1 MEATKGKLEKFRER
15 TIDVGKFL
23 LRSSARIALKGVTL
37 NTLDLPVFEGVAAEE
52 ADKIFD
58 HYVGDLLASHA
69 NTQSKMQLFRSALSE
84 LPLLLAEEKSE
95 QAEQKPLI
103 LIVDELDR
111 CRPTFSLQLLERV
124 KHFFSVPNVHF
135 VLGTN
140 LEQLANSIAAAYGPN
155 VNGREYL
162 QKFIHLTINLQDVF
176 DRQMQ
181 TTASVFL
188 DRIRNAVALEGK
200 DKEVV
205 HDCIEELRRISEK
218 KNLGLRTIEQL
229 FSHIVRAIVS
239 TPPNNFKN
247 AVFLTGLAVLKV
259 LEPAL
264 FRKAKSGSL
273 RFSEVVGVLGLQDSG
288 TSVQYAAN
296 SGSSYKRDW
305 AQKFWRFSVDPDCPP
320 EINREMQ
327 TLVVR
332 NNFWSRESLVPYV
345 ANEQIDRF
353 QSVEKR

>member
-37 NTLDLPVFEGVAAEE
+37 NTLDLPDFEGVAAEE

-95 QAEQKPLI
+95 HAEQKPLI

-188 DRIRNAVALEGK
+188 DRLCNAVALEGK
-200 DKEVV
+200 DKEVL

-273 RFSEVVGVLGLQDSG
+273 RFSEIVDILGLEV
-288 TSVQYAAN
+288 SVDPVQGEA
-296 SGSSYKRDW
+296 SLVSPYKRNW
-305 AQKFWRFSVDPDCPP
+305 IEKLWRLAIDPDCPP
-320 EINREMQ
+320 EIIQEMGPMFVGYSLWGREH
-327 TLVVR
+327 
-332 NNFWSRESLVPYV
+332 LVPFV
-345 ANEQIDRF
+345 ANELIDRF
-353 QSVEKR
+353 QPVVKQ

>member
-1 MEATKGKLEKFRER
+1 M
-15 TIDVGKFL
+15 
-23 LRSSARIALKGVTL
+23 
-37 NTLDLPVFEGVAAEE
+37 
-52 ADKIFD
+52 
-58 HYVGDLLASHA
+58 
-69 NTQSKMQLFRSALSE
+69 
-84 LPLLLAEEKSE
+84 
-95 QAEQKPLI
+95 
-103 LIVDELDR
+103 
-111 CRPTFSLQLLERV
+111 

-135 VLGTN
+135 ALGTN
-140 LEQLANSIAAAYGPN
+140 LDQLANSIAAAYGPN

-188 DRIRNAVALEGK
+188 DRIRNAVALEGQDNEQLK
-200 DKEVV
+200 G
-205 HDCIEELRRISEK
+205 CIDELSRISEQ
-218 KNLGLRTIEQL
+218 KNLSLRAIEQI
-229 FSHIVRAIVS
+229 FSHIVRVIVS
-239 TPPNNFKN
+239 TPPNTFKN
-247 AVFLTGLAVLKV
+247 SALLTGLAVLKI

-273 RFSEVVGVLGLQDSG
+273 TFSEVVGVLGLQDSG

-296 SGSSYKRDW
+296 SGSSYKR
-305 AQKFWRFSVDPDCPP
+305 AQKFWRFSIDPDCPP
-320 EINREMQ
+320 EINREMG